1 MTPAPKKLGT
11 PLSEDDYAT
20 LDDFVEKHCRVD
32 FDHLLGLLSAVA
44 VAPGIVPPSAW
55 LPAVLSDSPP
65 KNEADAR
72 LGVGLLLR
80 LFNEALTALDER
92 AVYVPEAEE
101 TEELERFARGYV
113 AGAQLDPEWTGDED
127 RWTFAGPFAYLAGE
141 RDLVPP
147 DMLDSLDASDE
158 AREDTRKKAGV
169 LVLEAHRAF
178 KAYRSRTIASATR
191 PASLS
196 RVGRNDPCPCGSRR
210 YELRPYRWR
219 GTSTRSSWSRWTASS
234 SPGPRSPMTGRSRPS
249 TTARSE
255 RSLQGSSAGRVRH
268 VEPVAART
276 GRTAGGSAPAGS
288 SGRGLSPERH
298 RCAPPS
304 GLPSCIDL
312 LHECVERSPRF
323 NGAFLDAVELGRAG
337 LPARPRCVR

>member
-1 MTPAPKKLGT
+1 MTPASKKLGT

-20 LDDFVEKHCRVD
+20 LDDFIEKHCRVD

-44 VAPGIVPPSAW
+44 VAPGLVPPSAW

-65 KNEADAR
+65 KSEADAR

-80 LFNEALTALDER
+80 LFNEVLTALDER

-178 KAYRSRTIASATR
+178 KAYRSRTIASTTR
-191 PASLS
+191 PASLP
-196 RVGRNDPCPCGSRR
+196 RVGRNDPCPCGS
-210 YELRPYRWR
+210 
-219 GTSTRSSWSRWTASS
+219 GKKHKKCCAS
-234 SPGPRSPMTGRSRPS
+234 
-249 TTARSE
+249 
-255 RSLQGSSAGRVRH
+255 
-268 VEPVAART
+268 VASH
-276 GRTAGGSAPAGS
+276 G
-288 SGRGLSPERH
+288 
-298 RCAPPS
+298 
-304 GLPSCIDL
+304 
-312 LHECVERSPRF
+312 
-323 NGAFLDAVELGRAG
+323 
-337 LPARPRCVR
+337 